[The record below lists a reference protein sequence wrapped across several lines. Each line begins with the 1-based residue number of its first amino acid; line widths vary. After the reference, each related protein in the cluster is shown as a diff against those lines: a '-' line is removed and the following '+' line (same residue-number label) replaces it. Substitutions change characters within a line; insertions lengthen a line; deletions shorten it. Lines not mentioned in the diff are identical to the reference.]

1 MTFEEYQ
8 NKARQTAN
16 YPNVGN
22 NFIYVALGLAGEG
35 GEVAEKVKKLL
46 RDKNGVMDEETKKA
60 MCHEL
65 GDVLWYISQMGI
77 ELGLSLEEIAEK
89 NIEKIF
95 SRKERGTI
103 GGNGDER

>member
-16 YPNVGN
+16 YPNVGS
-22 NFIYVALGLAGEG
+22 NFIYVALGLSGES
-35 GEVAEKVKKLL
+35 GEIAEKIKKLL
-46 RDKNGVMDEETKKA
+46 RDKNGAMDDEAKKA
-60 MCHEL
+60 LCYEL
-65 GDVLWYISQMGI
+65 GDVLWYVSQMGV
-77 ELGLSLEEIAEK
+77 ELNLSLEEIAEK

-95 SRKERGTI
+95 SRKERGAI

>member
-16 YPNVGN
+16 YPNVGS

-46 RDKNGVMDEETKKA
+46 RDKNGVMDEETKNK
-60 MCHEL
+60 MCYEL
-65 GDVLWYISQMGI
+65 GDVLWYVSQMGV

-95 SRKERGTI
+95 SRQERGAI
-103 GGNGDER
+103 SGSGDNR